1 MNIDYIFDRLKERSE
16 ECAIVSDAKEYSFG
30 DINYKYKEAVSFI
43 DRAGIQQGS
52 VVAIVAEFS
61 PLSIAMMLALIERN
75 TILVPISFAVKNID
89 EYLRISQ
96 AQFVIYAENNYKIET
111 INRTVEHPML
121 LDLIKRNSAG
131 IIFFS
136 SGTTGEPKAALHN
149 LDHLMK
155 KFMTQGRKISMLTF
169 LLFDHE
175 GGFNTIMHA
184 LSSGSMIATLRE
196 RSPEEVCNI
205 IEKYKIELLPTSPT
219 FLNMLII
226 SRVYEKY
233 DLSSLRIISY
243 GTEPM
248 PETTLKRLHE
258 IFPDVK
264 LKQTYGL
271 SELGVMSTKSEN
283 SESLWMKIG
292 GDGFEMKIV
301 DGILYIRTQSAML
314 GYLNAPSPFDE
325 EGWFNTKDKVEEK
338 DGYIRILGRTTDLIN
353 VGGNK
358 VYPNEV
364 ESVLLSFAGVKDAH
378 VYGEANPITGMSVV
392 ADVSVDG
399 GNNNREFIKKLRRFC
414 GETLEPFKRP
424 TAIRLKKESFSSS
437 RFKKIR

>member
-1 MNIDYIFDRLKERSE
+1 MNIDYIFDRLKERTD
-16 ECAIVSDAKEYSFG
+16 ECAIVSDGKEYSFG
-30 DINYKYKEAVSFI
+30 DINYKYNEAVSFI
-43 DRAGIQQGS
+43 DRAGIQPGS

-75 TILVPISFAVKNID
+75 VILVPISFVVKNID
-89 EYLRISQ
+89 DYLRISQ
-96 AQFVIYAENNYKIET
+96 AQFVIYAENDYKIET
-111 INRTVEHPML
+111 INRTVDHPML

-155 KFMTQGRKISMLTF
+155 KFMTQGRKIKMLTF

-226 SRVYEKY
+226 SRAYERY
-233 DLSSLRIISY
+233 DLSSLHIISY

-325 EGWFNTKDKVEEK
+325 DGWFNTKDRVEEK

-392 ADVSVDG
+392 ADVSVDEE
-399 GNNNREFIKKLRRFC
+399 NNNREFIKKLRRFC
-414 GETLEPFKRP
+414 GEKLESFKRP
-424 TAIRLKKESFSSS
+424 TAIRLKNESFASP

>member
-75 TILVPISFAVKNID
+75 TIMVPISFAVKNID
-89 EYLRISQ
+89 EYLRIFQ

-243 GTEPM
+243 GTKPM

-378 VYGEANPITGMSVV
+378 VYGEANPKIGRASC
-392 ADVSVDG
+392 
-399 GNNNREFIKKLRRFC
+399 RERVLR
-414 GETLEPFKRP
+414 
-424 TAIRLKKESFSSS
+424 AV
-437 RFKKIR
+437 

>member
-43 DRAGIQQGS
+43 DRTGIQQGS

-248 PETTLKRLHE
+248 PESTLKRLHE

-283 SESLWMKIG
+283 SEYLWMKIG

-392 ADVSVDG
+392 ADVSVDE

>member
-43 DRAGIQQGS
+43 DRTGIQQGS

-89 EYLRISQ
+89 EYIRISQ

-184 LSSGSMIATLRE
+184 LSSGSMIATLQE

-392 ADVSVDG
+392 ADVSVDE

-414 GETLEPFKRP
+414 GETLGPFKRP

>member
-1 MNIDYIFDRLKERSE
+1 MNIDYILNRLKERADE
-16 ECAIVSDAKEYSFG
+16 RAIVSDGKEYSFG
-30 DINYKYKEAVSFI
+30 DINYKYNEAVSFI
-43 DRAGIQQGS
+43 DCAGIQPGS

-75 TILVPISFAVKNID
+75 AILVPISFVVKNID
-89 EYLRISQ
+89 DYFRISQ
-96 AQFVIYAENNYKIET
+96 AQFVIYAEHDYKIET
-111 INRTVEHPML
+111 INRTVDHPML

-226 SRVYEKY
+226 SRVYKKY

-325 EGWFNTKDKVEEK
+325 DGWFNTKDRVEEK

-364 ESVLLSFAGVKDAH
+364 ESVLLSCAGVKDAH

-392 ADVSVDG
+392 ADVSVDED
-399 GNNNREFIKKLRRFC
+399 NNNREFIKKLRRFC
-414 GETLEPFKRP
+414 GEKLESFKRP
-424 TAIRLKKESFSSS
+424 TAIRLKNESFSSP

>member
-175 GGFNTIMHA
+175 GGFNTINH
-184 LSSGSMIATLRE
+184 
-196 RSPEEVCNI
+196 
-205 IEKYKIELLPTSPT
+205 
-219 FLNMLII
+219 
-226 SRVYEKY
+226 
-233 DLSSLRIISY
+233 
-243 GTEPM
+243 
-248 PETTLKRLHE
+248 
-258 IFPDVK
+258 
-264 LKQTYGL
+264 
-271 SELGVMSTKSEN
+271 ST
-283 SESLWMKIG
+283 
-292 GDGFEMKIV
+292 
-301 DGILYIRTQSAML
+301 
-314 GYLNAPSPFDE
+314 
-325 EGWFNTKDKVEEK
+325 
-338 DGYIRILGRTTDLIN
+338 
-353 VGGNK
+353 
-358 VYPNEV
+358 
-364 ESVLLSFAGVKDAH
+364 
-378 VYGEANPITGMSVV
+378 
-392 ADVSVDG
+392 
-399 GNNNREFIKKLRRFC
+399 
-414 GETLEPFKRP
+414 
-424 TAIRLKKESFSSS
+424 
-437 RFKKIR
+437 

>member
-1 MNIDYIFDRLKERSE
+1 MNIDYIFDRLKERTD
-16 ECAIVSDAKEYSFG
+16 ECAIVSDGKEYSFG
-30 DINYKYKEAVSFI
+30 DINYKYNEAVSFI
-43 DRAGIQQGS
+43 DRAGIQPGS

-61 PLSIAMMLALIERN
+61 PLSIAMMLALIER
-75 TILVPISFAVKNID
+75 TVILVPISFVVKNID
-89 EYLRISQ
+89 DYLRISQ
-96 AQFVIYAENNYKIET
+96 AQFVIYAENDYKIET
-111 INRTVEHPML
+111 INRTVDHPML

-155 KFMTQGRKISMLTF
+155 KFMTQGRKIKMLTF

-226 SRVYEKY
+226 SRAYERY

-325 EGWFNTKDKVEEK
+325 DGWFNTKDRVEEK

-392 ADVSVDG
+392 ADVSVDEE
-399 GNNNREFIKKLRRFC
+399 NNNREFIKKLRRFC
-414 GETLEPFKRP
+414 GEKLESFKRP
-424 TAIRLKKESFSSS
+424 TAICLKNENFASP

>member
-1 MNIDYIFDRLKERSE
+1 MNIGYILDRLNDKADD
-16 ECAIVSDAKEYSFG
+16 CAIVSGGREYSFG
-30 DINYKYKEAVSFI
+30 DINRQYHEASGFI
-43 DRAGIQQGS
+43 DHAGIRQGN
-52 VVAIVAEFS
+52 VVAIIAEFS

-75 TILVPISFAVKNID
+75 IILVPISFAVKNTD
-89 EYLRISQ
+89 DYLRISQ
-96 AQFVIYAENNYKIET
+96 AQFVIRAENGYELEK
-111 INRTVEHPML
+111 RAQTVDHPML
-121 LDLIKRNSAG
+121 LDLINGNSAG

-155 KFMTQGRKISMLTF
+155 KFMTPGRRISMVTF

-175 GGFNTIMHA
+175 GGFNTVMHA

-196 RSPEEVCNI
+196 RSPEEVCGV

-219 FLNMLII
+219 FLNMII
-226 SRVYEKY
+226 LSRAYERY

-248 PETTLKRLHE
+248 PESTLKRLHA

-271 SELGVMSTKSEN
+271 SELGVMKTKSES

-292 GDGFEMKIV
+292 GEGYETKIV
-301 DGILYIRTQSAML
+301 DGILYIRAQSAML

-325 EGWFNTKDKVEEK
+325 EGWFNTKDRVEEK
-338 DGYIRILGRTTDLIN
+338 DGYLRILGRTTDLIN
-353 VGGNK
+353 VGGEK

-364 ESVLLSFAGVKDAH
+364 ESVLLSFDGVKDAY
-378 VYGEANPITGMSVV
+378 VYGEPNPITGMSVV
-392 ADVSVDG
+392 ADVSVDEE
-399 GNNNREFIKKLRRFC
+399 NNNREFIRKLRRFC
-414 GETLEPFKRP
+414 GEKLEAFKRP
-424 TAIRLKKESFSSS
+424 AAIHLKDEGFSSS
-437 RFKKIR
+437 RFKKKR

>member
-1 MNIDYIFDRLKERSE
+1 MNIDYIFDRLKERTD
-16 ECAIVSDAKEYSFG
+16 ECAIVSDGKEYSFG
-30 DINYKYKEAVSFI
+30 DINYKYNEAVSFI
-43 DRAGIQQGS
+43 DRAGIQPGS

-75 TILVPISFAVKNID
+75 VILVPISFVVKNID
-89 EYLRISQ
+89 DYLRISQ
-96 AQFVIYAENNYKIET
+96 AQFVIYAENDYKIET
-111 INRTVEHPML
+111 INRAIDHPML

-155 KFMTQGRKISMLTF
+155 KFMTQGRKIRMLTF

-226 SRVYEKY
+226 SRVYKKY

-325 EGWFNTKDKVEEK
+325 DGWFNTKDRVEEK

-364 ESVLLSFAGVKDAH
+364 ESVLLSFDGVKDAH

-392 ADVSVDG
+392 ADVSVDEE
-399 GNNNREFIKKLRRFC
+399 NNNREFIKKLRRFC
-414 GETLEPFKRP
+414 GEKLESFKRP
-424 TAIRLKKESFSSS
+424 TAIRLKNESFSSP

>member
-1 MNIDYIFDRLKERSE
+1 LNIDYIFDRLKERSE

-43 DRAGIQQGS
+43 DRTGIQQGS

-89 EYLRISQ
+89 EYIRISQ

-184 LSSGSMIATLRE
+184 LSSGSMIATLQE

-392 ADVSVDG
+392 ADVSVDE

-414 GETLEPFKRP
+414 GETLGPFKRP

>member
-1 MNIDYIFDRLKERSE
+1 
-16 ECAIVSDAKEYSFG
+16 
-30 DINYKYKEAVSFI
+30 
-43 DRAGIQQGS
+43 
-52 VVAIVAEFS
+52 
-61 PLSIAMMLALIERN
+61 
-75 TILVPISFAVKNID
+75 
-89 EYLRISQ
+89 
-96 AQFVIYAENNYKIET
+96 
-111 INRTVEHPML
+111 
-121 LDLIKRNSAG
+121 
-131 IIFFS
+131 
-136 SGTTGEPKAALHN
+136 
-149 LDHLMK
+149 
-155 KFMTQGRKISMLTF
+155 MTQGRKISMLTF

-196 RSPEEVCNI
+196 RSQEEVCNI

-243 GTEPM
+243 GTKPM

-392 ADVSVDG
+392 ADVSVDEIG
-399 GNNNREFIKKLRRFC
+399 RASCRERVFR
-414 GETLEPFKRP
+414 
-424 TAIRLKKESFSSS
+424 AV
-437 RFKKIR
+437 

>member
-196 RSPEEVCNI
+196 RSPEEVCDI

-378 VYGEANPITGMSVV
+378 VYGETNPITGMSVV
-392 ADVSVDG
+392 ADVSVDES
-399 GNNNREFIKKLRRFC
+399 NNN
-414 GETLEPFKRP
+414 
-424 TAIRLKKESFSSS
+424 
-437 RFKKIR
+437 KIGRAHV

>member
-1 MNIDYIFDRLKERSE
+1 
-16 ECAIVSDAKEYSFG
+16 
-30 DINYKYKEAVSFI
+30 
-43 DRAGIQQGS
+43 
-52 VVAIVAEFS
+52 
-61 PLSIAMMLALIERN
+61 
-75 TILVPISFAVKNID
+75 
-89 EYLRISQ
+89 
-96 AQFVIYAENNYKIET
+96 
-111 INRTVEHPML
+111 ML

-155 KFMTQGRKISMLTF
+155 KFMTQGRKIKMLTF

-226 SRVYEKY
+226 SRAYERY
-233 DLSSLRIISY
+233 DLSSLHIISY

-325 EGWFNTKDKVEEK
+325 DGWFNTKDRVEEK

-364 ESVLLSFAGVKDAH
+364 ESVLLSFDGVKDAH

-392 ADVSVDG
+392 ADVSVDED
-399 GNNNREFIKKLRRFC
+399 NNNREFIKKLRRFC
-414 GETLEPFKRP
+414 GEKLESFKRP
-424 TAIRLKKESFSSS
+424 TAIRLKNENFASP
-437 RFKKIR
+437 RFKKLR